1 MTSHVPIYL
10 NIRSEFEEK
19 DTSRYRLALTEQILI
34 QSLKHQ
40 VSKGFTVVLSQNPE
54 DKYCT
59 RREKSFRS
67 VADRV
72 IAKADRDQMELGP
85 RIEVTCGDD
94 DFLGPHFFE
103 VLRNAF
109 RPYLGNVQMFVE
121 HGYIFHE
128 GKLVVWRNKEDLFP
142 VTQFGNPDSLI
153 VRHEGFSVSN
163 EAQWI
168 YTRHAMNSTIVHQEL
183 IRGVPVKL
191 KWAGWDQNI
200 VTRYCEAKLKTATA
214 NGCTL
219 HPTKS
224 KSIIFGKGSARSRRK
239 K

>member
-1 MTSHVPIYL
+1 MTSPVPIYL

-34 QSLKHQ
+34 PSLRHQ
-40 VSKGFTVVLSQNPE
+40 VFKDFTVVLSQNPE
-54 DKYCT
+54 DKYCD
-59 RREKSFRS
+59 RRTKAFAS
-67 VADRV
+67 VAEQV
-72 IAKADRDQMELGP
+72 FSKAERDQIQLGQ

-94 DFLGPHFFE
+94 DFLGPRFFE
-103 VLRNAF
+103 VIREAF
-109 RPYLGNVQMFVE
+109 TPERGNVQMFVE
-121 HGYIFHE
+121 HGYIFHK
-128 GKLVVWRNKEDLFP
+128 GNLVVWRNKEELFP
-142 VTQFGNPDSLI
+142 VTQFGNPGCDI

-168 YTRHAMNSTIVHQEL
+168 YTRHAMNSTIVHEEL

-191 KWAGWDQNI
+191 KWAGWDQRI
-200 VTRYCEAKLKTATA
+200 VARYCEARLKTATA

-219 HPTKS
+219 EPTKS